1 MVAWPLTMA
10 IRQPW
15 FKPGVVSL
23 LQQVALSCCGF
34 LAIVSMPEETT
45 SRQIETAREEATPMI
60 DQQIEIPTKDGH
72 TTTFITHPER
82 DGPHPLII
90 FYMDA
95 PAIREELRD
104 MARRL
109 GTSGYYVMLPNMYY
123 RAGVMELGPINPDPE
138 SPERK
143 RMFGLMNSLTI
154 PLVMEDTKALL
165 AYASGQNAAR
175 TDIVGTVGYCM
186 SGQYAVNAATH
197 FPGQVKAAASMYGT
211 RLATDAADSPHLAGT
226 KTKAELYFGCAET
239 DVYAP
244 QELIDKLQAQMKA
257 DGAHAEVEIY
267 PGTHH
272 GFAFPKRPVYHRDA
286 AERHWERLLALYR
299 RNLSS

>member
-1 MVAWPLTMA
+1 
-10 IRQPW
+10 
-15 FKPGVVSL
+15 
-23 LQQVALSCCGF
+23 
-34 LAIVSMPEETT
+34 
-45 SRQIETAREEATPMI
+45 MI
-60 DQQIEIPTKDGH
+60 DQQIDIATKDGK
-72 TTTFITHPER
+72 TTTFISHPER
-82 DGPHPLII
+82 GGPFPVII

-109 GTSGYYVMLPNMYY
+109 GTAGYYVMLPNMYY

-143 RMFGLMNSLTI
+143 KMFELMHSLTI

-165 AYASGQNAAR
+165 AYAGTQKAAN
-175 TDIVGTVGYCM
+175 TGIVGTVGYCM
-186 SGQYAVNAATH
+186 SGRYAVNAATH
-197 FPGQVKAAASMYGT
+197 FPDSVKAAASIYGT
-211 RLATDAADSPHLAGT
+211 KLATDQPDSPHLAAD

-244 QELIDKLQAQMKA
+244 QEIIDKIAASMKDA
-257 DGAHAEVEIY
+257 NAEVEVY

-272 GFAFPKRPVYHRDA
+272 GFAFPKRPIYDRDA

-299 RNLSS
+299 RNLHS